1 MNRRSSSCLAPL
13 VFALAAAAQEQPV
26 AARSFTPPD
35 YGAVVFVDV
44 ARLDDLGL
52 LGELQRSPLQM
63 LGTMFRE
70 EFGFSIDH
78 LERVSLFMAE
88 AQDQSSRRPRH
99 SIWVFEG
106 SESVGLDQRK
116 TTAEPERIGNAKLLE
131 TDAGLLCSPRP
142 GLLLLEPREG
152 AGEPR
157 LRDLLTGKAQPG
169 VPLPTLLE
177 VNSRPGAIAQIARVI
192 PRDPNEYRMLLP
204 GVGEDWAEESDPP
217 DVMSL
222 RLAEDPKSK
231 ELSVT
236 LLVRFASGESGPARL
251 EGRVA
256 EALAEARKND
266 RVALFRELFER
277 ITTKT
282 AGRDFVATLPL
293 GAGREALGRLTKF
306 ALMLGSIG
314 MTAESVVLEEVEV
327 VEAVEVEPVP
337 VEEKPVE
344 KPVPPPPE
352 RRR

>member
-1 MNRRSSSCLAPL
+1 MSKKTHSGQGAW
-13 VFALAAAAQEQPV
+13 VFADQPDLRTLPPV
-26 AARSFTPPD
+26 ALEYEVKLHGGF
-35 YGAVVFVDV
+35 AVD
-44 ARLDDLGL
+44 
-52 LGELQRSPLQM
+52 
-63 LGTMFRE
+63 T
-70 EFGFSIDH
+70 
-78 LERVSLFMAE
+78 
-88 AQDQSSRRPRH
+88 
-99 SIWVFEG
+99 
-106 SESVGLDQRK
+106 
-116 TTAEPERIGNAKLLE
+116 
-131 TDAGLLCSPRP
+131 RP
-142 GLLLLEPREG
+142 GHGQIYFGMPGCGIMRVD
-152 AGEPR
+152 PD
-157 LRDLLTGKAQPG
+157 LRRQDIIAIPDVLR
-169 VPLPTLLE
+169 PL
-177 VNSRPGAIAQIARVI
+177 
-192 PRDPNEYRMLLP
+192 
-204 GVGEDWAEESDPP
+204 VGEDGAEESDPHA
-217 DVMSL
+217 VMSL
-222 RLAEDPKSK
+222 RIAEDHKSK
-231 ELSVT
+231 ELSGT